1 MYQQRTAAYNNQTTF
16 TVTGVNDAP
25 VVGKYIM
32 MGPESINYAQHFADA
47 NLQAI
52 DLGKMTK
59 AQIEQFNKLVREG
72 YPYKKSGEHF
82 QRVFP
87 SFPGIEDKGSA
98 YLHMAIDP
106 DLRKHFNSLMQK
118 STVTDALNMPSGHDI
133 RFAITEPSLR
143 DLEPGVTGYSMGRMR
158 PDIPASELKLSEH
171 PTYSHDIPG
180 HFMGQSR
187 HPIPY
192 ELSFPDLVKSIRENP
207 RQAPHEFGTLQ
218 YSGPTQTIDQQL
230 IDELRMYEERMKELT
245 GKAAGGPMTKAIAER
260 LRALRSEFA
269 DKAAAVTAIQERN
282 RKLPL
287 EQLPEGSLSQEA
299 IEAEIQ
305 RLRQQK
311 PEGMADGGLST
322 QDLLYLQSQDDLSKL
337 SPAAQR
343 EYITNMGGQEL
354 RQRMS
359 GKYAGGGE
367 ITADD
372 LILEERKL

>member
-1 MYQQRTAAYNNQTTF
+1 MC
-16 TVTGVNDAP
+16 
-25 VVGKYIM
+25 
-32 MGPESINYAQHFADA
+32 SS
-47 NLQAI
+47 
-52 DLGKMTK
+52 DL
-59 AQIEQFNKLVREG
+59 
-72 YPYKKSGEHF
+72 
-82 QRVFP
+82 
-87 SFPGIEDKGSA
+87 
-98 YLHMAIDP
+98 
-106 DLRKHFNSLMQK
+106 
-118 STVTDALNMPSGHDI
+118 
-133 RFAITEPSLR
+133 
-143 DLEPGVTGYSMGRMR
+143 
-158 PDIPASELKLSEH
+158 
-171 PTYSHDIPG
+171 
-180 HFMGQSR
+180 
-187 HPIPY
+187 
-192 ELSFPDLVKSIRENP
+192 
-207 RQAPHEFGTLQ
+207 
-218 YSGPTQTIDQQL
+218 
-230 IDELRMYEERMKELT
+230 DELRMYEERMKELT